1 MASTYSFENR
11 SGDIFCGIEELKT
24 YINENNCKTL
34 NIDISSLNFIDAMKV
49 CVLCSTFHFAKYLDG
64 RLRWLVKDEIVKSQ
78 IKPMR
83 LINVDIETYSKF
95 EELSK
100 IA

>member
-1 MASTYSFENR
+1 MTSTYSFENR
-11 SGDIFCGIEELKT
+11 SGDIFCGIEELKA
-24 YINENNCKTL
+24 YINKNNCKTL

-83 LINVDIETYSKF
+83 LINVDIETLPEFEKF
-95 EELSK
+95 SK

>member
-1 MASTYSFENR
+1 MTCTYSFENR
-11 SGDIFCGIEELKT
+11 SGDIFCGIEELKA
-24 YINENNCKTL
+24 YIAENNCKTL

-64 RLRWLVKDEIVKSQ
+64 RLRWFVKDEIIKRQ

-83 LINVDIETYSKF
+83 LINVDIETSEEF
-95 EELSK
+95 EKLSK

>member
-1 MASTYSFENR
+1 
-11 SGDIFCGIEELKT
+11 
-24 YINENNCKTL
+24 
-34 NIDISSLNFIDAMKV
+34 MKV

-64 RLRWLVKDEIVKSQ
+64 RLRWFVKDEIVKSQ

-83 LINVDIETYSKF
+83 LINVDIETSEEF
-95 EELSK
+95 ENLSK